1 MARITK
7 PLTNTEVE
15 RAKPKDKDYSL
26 MDGQGLF
33 LRVNTILKIMYG
45 WGHPLASVFSINFKN
60 LTNPIQGNN
69 NYV

>member
-15 RAKPKDKDYSL
+15 KAKPKDKDYSL

-33 LRVNTILKIMYG
+33 FTSKSQWQKILAFQ
-45 WGHPLASVFSINFKN
+45 L
-60 LTNPIQGNN
+60 L
-69 NYV
+69 